1 MNKDYFVIKGL
12 GGKKILKGEIK
23 VNGAKN
29 ASLPLMASAIIF
41 NEKGVSF
48 SNVPDIEDT
57 HRMCELMEEIGMSCK
72 LDEKGCV
79 KIFQKGKLKSSL
91 DGEIAKR
98 FRASVILTGPLLA
111 KTGKVIFPH
120 PGGCV
125 IGARPI
131 DLFIDGFKKMGAKVS
146 VEGKNYEIK
155 VSGGNLKG
163 AKIFFKQQ
171 SVTATETFVIA
182 GLLAKGETVL
192 ENCAMEPEITALC
205 EFLISC
211 GAKISGLNST
221 TLVIEGGEV
230 LNQISEN
237 FEVIP
242 DRIEAGSFLI
252 LGALCAKDL
261 KITNCRTSHLS
272 SLLNNLKEAGVKMEI
287 GEDFIHIKNT
297 KKSALK
303 SFDIKTHEYPGFPT
317 DLQAPAVVLLTQAIG
332 EGTVFETIFEGRLNF
347 TEDFVKMGATIQMWN
362 SHKILVKG
370 PTPLK
375 GKDLESPD
383 IRAGLAFIIAGIVA
397 EGESKINNAYYVDRG
412 YEMIEKRLQKIG
424 VDIKRVKG

>member
-1 MNKDYFVIKGL
+1 MNKDHFIIEGL
-12 GGKKILKGEIK
+12 GGKKTLLGEIK

-29 ASLPLMASAIIF
+29 AVLPLMTASIVF
-41 NEKGVSF
+41 DEKGISL

-57 HRMCELMEEIGMSCK
+57 HRMNELLEEIGVSCK
-72 LDEKGCV
+72 LDEKGNA
-79 KIFQKGKLKSSL
+79 KIQQNGKIKSSL

-98 FRASVILTGPLLA
+98 FRASVILTGPILA
-111 KTGKVIFPH
+111 RTGKVIFPH

-131 DLFIDGFKKMGAKVS
+131 DLFIEGFKKMGAKVS

-155 VSGGNLKG
+155 TKGKTLKG
-163 AKIFFKQQ
+163 ARIFFKQQ

-182 GLLAKGETVL
+182 ALLAKGETVL
-192 ENCAMEPEITALC
+192 ENCAMEPEITSLC

-211 GAKISGLNST
+211 GAKIDGLNST
-221 TLVIEGGEV
+221 TLTIKGGEI
-230 LNQISEN
+230 LSQTDKT

-261 KITNCRTSHLS
+261 KITNCQPLHLS
-272 SLLNNLKEAGVKMEI
+272 SVINNLRDAGTNIET
-287 GEDFIHIKNT
+287 GENFIHIKNA
-297 KKSALK
+297 KKSFLN
-303 SFDIKTHEYPGFPT
+303 SFNVKTHEYPGFPT
-317 DLQAPAVVLLTQAIG
+317 DLQAPIVVLLTQASG

-347 TEDFVKMGATIQMWN
+347 TEDLVKMGATIQMWN
-362 SHKILVKG
+362 AHKILVKG

-375 GKDLESPD
+375 GKELQSPD

-397 EGESKINNAYYVDRG
+397 EGESKIHNAYYVDRG
-412 YEMIEKRLQKIG
+412 YESIEKRLQKIG
-424 VDIKRVKG
+424 VNIKRVKQ